1 MAEGSSPSSGV
12 VNYFFIFTHF
22 NVERKIKV
30 SRKKTED
37 LLNTLVSFII
47 NIVFSTAI
55 MEALR
60 AKDTKYIFQLSGY
73 NL

>member
-1 MAEGSSPSSGV
+1 
-12 VNYFFIFTHF
+12 
-22 NVERKIKV
+22 
-30 SRKKTED
+30 